1 MHKRH
6 QKVLGDILQK
16 PDRRDIQWNDFMT
29 LMSALGAE
37 IAERGGS
44 MVGLRLNGRYAVF
57 HKPHPGN
64 ELYLLD
70 LNPDIHRQIASRAA
84 QQHMSIN
91 QWVIEAVAQA
101 LRQ

>member
-6 QKVLGDILQK
+6 QKVLDDILQK

-64 ELYLLD
+64 EIYLSD
-70 LNPDIHRQIASRAA
+70 LKRIRRFLR
-84 QQHMSIN
+84 
-91 QWVIEAVAQA
+91 EAGVTQEE
-101 LRQ
+101 

>member
-6 QKVLGDILQK
+6 QKILDDIFRK
-16 PDRRDIQWNDFMT
+16 PDLRDVQWGDFMA

-37 IAERGGS
+37 ISERGGS

-64 ELYLLD
+64 EIYLSD
-70 LNPDIHRQIASRAA
+70 LKRIRRFLS
-84 QQHMSIN
+84 
-91 QWVIEAVAQA
+91 EAGVTKDE
-101 LRQ
+101 